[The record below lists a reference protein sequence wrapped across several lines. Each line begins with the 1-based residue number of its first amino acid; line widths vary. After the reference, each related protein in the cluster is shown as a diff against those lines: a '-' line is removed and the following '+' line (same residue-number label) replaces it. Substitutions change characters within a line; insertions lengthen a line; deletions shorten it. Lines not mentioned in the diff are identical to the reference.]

1 MVCQKCGANLEDGAK
16 FCDKCGASVAAGAAP
31 QGAAA
36 PQPAVPQAAPQPQP
50 SFDPYDHSA
59 EFNAKD
65 ISDNKVIALCPYVFS
80 ILGILVALLMSKESP
95 YVAFHVRQAL
105 KIYVCMGISV
115 FVNVIPLLGQ
125 VAYGIISILLAI
137 AIIVAFFD
145 VCNGKAKE
153 AMFVKGL
160 GFLK

>member
-31 QGAAA
+31 QGA
-36 PQPAVPQAAPQPQP
+36 PQPAPQVAPQAAPQPG
-50 SFDPYDHSA
+50 FDPYDHSA

-65 ISDNKVIALCPYVFS
+65 ISENKVIALCPYVFS

-105 KIYVCMGISV
+105 KIYVCMGISI
-115 FVNVIPLLGQ
+115 FVNIIPFLGQ